1 MSGSFVHLHCHTEY
15 SLVDGIVRIKPL
27 VGAVS
32 EAGMPAVAVTDQGNL
47 FAMVKFYRAA
57 IGKGVKPIVGADL
70 WVEDPEAP
78 EGRSRVILLC
88 RNAVGYR
95 CLTRLISR
103 SYMEGQH
110 GETPVVARAW
120 LEEDHEGMIA
130 LSGGAEGEVGRALL
144 AGDAETVARKLE
156 FWQRLFP
163 ESYYLELHRTGR
175 ATDEEHL
182 HAAVA
187 LSAQVSVPVVAT
199 NAVRFIEADDFEAHE
214 ARVCIYEGRT
224 LDDSRRP
231 RNHTREQYLRTPE
244 EMAELFADLPEAIE
258 NTVEIARRCNLEL
271 TLGENFLPDFPIPE
285 GMTIDDYLSERSR
298 EGLERRLEVLLEG
311 EAEPEAKRKYYYER
325 LDRELGVIVQMGFP
339 GYFLIVADFIEW
351 AKQHDIPVGPGRGSG
366 AGSLVAYA
374 LGITDLDPLRYDLLF
389 ERFLNPERVSMPDF
403 DVDFCMEKRDRVI
416 DYVAERYG
424 REKVSQI
431 ATHGTM
437 AARAVVRD
445 VGRVLGHPY
454 GFVDRIAKLI
464 PFEIGMT
471 LDKALEQEE
480 DLRDL
485 YQRDEEVSTLLDL
498 GQKLEGLAR
507 NVGKHAGG
515 VVIAPTDLT
524 DFAPLYCEPG
534 GNSPATQYDKD
545 DVEAV
550 GLVKFDFLGLRTL
563 TIIDWTVK
571 AVNKLRVESGEAP
584 LDIAR
589 IPLDDTASFSL
600 LKACAT
606 TAVFQLESR
615 GMKDLIKRLQPDS
628 FEDIVALVALFRPGP
643 LQSGMVEDFIDR
655 KHGRAKVAYPTP
667 ELHHPNLEPILKP
680 TYGVILYQEQVMQ
693 IAQGLAGYSLG
704 GADLLRRAMGKKK
717 AEEMAKQRQIF
728 LEGAMANGLSE
739 AHAGGIFDLMEK
751 FAGYGFNKSHSAAY
765 ALLSYQT
772 AWLKAHYPAPFMA
785 AVLSSDMDHTDK
797 VVTLIDECR
806 EMGLRV
812 LPPDINRSNYA
823 FRAGDEKTVVY
834 GIGAVKGVGR
844 SAIDAM
850 VEEREANGP
859 YKDIYDL
866 CRRVDLRRVNK
877 RVLEA
882 LIRSGCLDSIGVNRA
897 TLMSRIPDAL
907 KAAEQSSHNAEVGQE
922 DLFGLAAPGEA
933 VAEGEPVDAVVLPEW
948 EDEERLNAEKET
960 LGLFLTGHPIERYE
974 AELAKV
980 VTGRLNDLASGSGAE
995 QGGGRRGERP
1005 VVAAGLVM
1013 ALRVR
1018 NTQSGNRI
1026 AILTLDDRTG
1036 RIEVAL
1042 FTEAYRKF
1050 GHMLAKDQLL
1060 VVEGGLGYDD
1070 FSDGWRINAERV
1082 LDIGEVRETF
1092 AKRVVLQL
1100 DHQRAGSG
1108 LVEDLQRTLMPFRE
1122 GRCPVWLEYCG
1133 PSARAVIRFGDDW
1146 RVRPTDELIKRLGG
1160 LAGDQ
1165 QVRVE
1170 Y

>member
-1 MSGSFVHLHCHTEY
+1 M
-15 SLVDGIVRIKPL
+15 
-27 VGAVS
+27 
-32 EAGMPAVAVTDQGNL
+32 
-47 FAMVKFYRAA
+47 
-57 IGKGVKPIVGADL
+57 
-70 WVEDPEAP
+70 
-78 EGRSRVILLC
+78 
-88 RNAVGYR
+88 
-95 CLTRLISR
+95 
-103 SYMEGQH
+103 
-110 GETPVVARAW
+110 
-120 LEEDHEGMIA
+120 
-130 LSGGAEGEVGRALL
+130 
-144 AGDAETVARKLE
+144 
-156 FWQRLFP
+156 
-163 ESYYLELHRTGR
+163 
-175 ATDEEHL
+175 
-182 HAAVA
+182 
-187 LSAQVSVPVVAT
+187 
-199 NAVRFIEADDFEAHE
+199 
-214 ARVCIYEGRT
+214 
-224 LDDSRRP
+224 
-231 RNHTREQYLRTPE
+231 
-244 EMAELFADLPEAIE
+244 
-258 NTVEIARRCNLEL
+258 
-271 TLGENFLPDFPIPE
+271 
-285 GMTIDDYLSERSR
+285 
-298 EGLERRLEVLLEG
+298 
-311 EAEPEAKRKYYYER
+311 
-325 LDRELGVIVQMGFP
+325 
-339 GYFLIVADFIEW
+339 
-351 AKQHDIPVGPGRGSG
+351 
-366 AGSLVAYA
+366 
-374 LGITDLDPLRYDLLF
+374 
-389 ERFLNPERVSMPDF
+389 
-403 DVDFCMEKRDRVI
+403 
-416 DYVAERYG
+416 
-424 REKVSQI
+424 
-431 ATHGTM
+431 
-437 AARAVVRD
+437 
-445 VGRVLGHPY
+445 
-454 GFVDRIAKLI
+454 
-464 PFEIGMT
+464 
-471 LDKALEQEE
+471 
-480 DLRDL
+480 
-485 YQRDEEVSTLLDL
+485 
-498 GQKLEGLAR
+498 
-507 NVGKHAGG
+507 
-515 VVIAPTDLT
+515 
-524 DFAPLYCEPG
+524 
-534 GNSPATQYDKD
+534 
-545 DVEAV
+545 
-550 GLVKFDFLGLRTL
+550 
-563 TIIDWTVK
+563 
-571 AVNKLRVESGEAP
+571 NKLRAESGEAP
-584 LDIAR
+584 LDITR
-589 IPLDDTASFSL
+589 IPLDDTASFGL

-667 ELHHPNLEPILKP
+667 ELHHPDLEPILKP

-693 IAQGLAGYSLG
+693 IAQSLAGYSLG

-728 LEGAMANGLSE
+728 LEGATANGLTE
-739 AHAGGIFDLMEK
+739 EHAGGIFDLMEK

-850 VEEREANGP
+850 VEERDANGP

-907 KAAEQSSHNAEVGQE
+907 KAAEQSSRNAEVGQE

-933 VAEGEPVDAVVLPEW
+933 VAEGEPVDAEVLPEW

-980 VTGRLNDLASGSGAE
+980 VTGRLNDLSAGSGGDP
-995 QGGGRRGERP
+995 GGGRRGERP

-1100 DHQRAGSG
+1100 DHQRAGNG
-1108 LVEDLQRTLMPFRE
+1108 LVEELQRTLMPFRE

-1133 PSARAVIRFGDDW
+1133 PSARAVMRFGDDW